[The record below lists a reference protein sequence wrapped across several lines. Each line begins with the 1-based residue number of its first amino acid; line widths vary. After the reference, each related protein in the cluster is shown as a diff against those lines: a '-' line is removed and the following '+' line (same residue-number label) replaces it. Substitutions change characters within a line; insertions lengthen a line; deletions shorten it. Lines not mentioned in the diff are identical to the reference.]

1 MAATCR
7 SCGAPVIWCLT
18 ANGKRMP
25 LDAEPADDGDFVLA
39 YGDPPLASRAPGRS
53 LFDEDLFTSHFATC
67 PDADQWRQRPT
78 QVCQCVACGHKFV
91 NRTSACP
98 KCKEMVP

>member
-18 ANGKRMP
+18 ANGKRLP
-25 LDAEPADDGDFVLA
+25 L
-39 YGDPPLASRAPGRS
+39 
-53 LFDEDLFTSHFATC
+53 
-67 PDADQWRQRPT
+67 DADQWRQRPT